1 MGRRGGGGYPHPF
14 FLLLGL
20 LVRER
25 SPLSCIVLPS
35 LLALPFFSYSVIQKR
50 VYTFHF
56 DRLSKESSDP
66 VKVTEL
72 VQKMDRARKE
82 RAVVCSTPEAV
93 KSVMLK

>member
-1 MGRRGGGGYPHPF
+1 M
-14 FLLLGL
+14 
-20 LVRER
+20 
-25 SPLSCIVLPS
+25 
-35 LLALPFFSYSVIQKR
+35 IQKR

-93 KSVMLK
+93 KSVMLKYVASGVSPCIAPPGAPLHVVIVCGA